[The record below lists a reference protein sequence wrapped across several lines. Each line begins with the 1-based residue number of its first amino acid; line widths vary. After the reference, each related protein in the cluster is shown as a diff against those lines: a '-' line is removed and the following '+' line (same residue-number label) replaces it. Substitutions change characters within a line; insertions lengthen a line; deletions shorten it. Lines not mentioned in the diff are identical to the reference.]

1 MGVGG
6 AGEVTANGYRVFLW
20 GVMKYSKI
28 DIGDDC
34 TTVSIL
40 KTAELYYLNG
50 LIAQY
55 VK

>member
-6 AGEVTANGYRVFLW
+6 TVEVTANGYRVYLL

-40 KTAELYYLNG
+40 KTTEWCT
-50 LIAQY
+50 I
-55 VK
+55 

>member
-6 AGEVTANGYRVFLW
+6 TGEVTANGDRVFLL

-28 DIGDDC
+28 DIGGHC

-40 KTAELYYLNG
+40 KTTGLYYLNG
-50 LIAQY
+50 LIVHC